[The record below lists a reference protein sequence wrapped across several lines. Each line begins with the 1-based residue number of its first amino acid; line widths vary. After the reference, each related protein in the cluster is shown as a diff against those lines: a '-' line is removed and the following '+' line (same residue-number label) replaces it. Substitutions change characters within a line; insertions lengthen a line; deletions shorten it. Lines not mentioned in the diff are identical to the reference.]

1 MVPWDVD
8 QALNTWTS
16 VGNVRS
22 RSNEAQTRMMGLH
35 WYYVNEAQS
44 RMMVLSR
51 YYVKEAQSRVMGLSL
66 V

>member
-22 RSNEAQTRMMGLH
+22 RSNEAQ
-35 WYYVNEAQS
+35 S

-51 YYVKEAQSRVMGLSL
+51 YYVNEAQSRVMVLNLIHSNGPK